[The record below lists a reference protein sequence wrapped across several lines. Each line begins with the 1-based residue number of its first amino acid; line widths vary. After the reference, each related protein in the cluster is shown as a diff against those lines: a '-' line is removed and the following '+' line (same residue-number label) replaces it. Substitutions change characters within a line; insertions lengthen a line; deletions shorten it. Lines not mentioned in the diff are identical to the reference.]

1 MYLLR
6 GLRLSLWGLCA
17 LGVAPGALAF
27 DIEVRVEGVDGE
39 LRANVESL
47 LTIRQAARQGESR
60 PHVLQRLHKRAKEDI
75 EQALQPF
82 GYYAPV
88 VRSTLDLDEGAATA
102 EYRIEPGPRTRIRR
116 VNIEV
121 RGGGEDDPE
130 LQGAL
135 EKLPL
140 RADQPLLHSDYRQA
154 KERLIQIAFARGYFD
169 VGYETAQIRVHRDDR
184 YADIVLVLSTGPRY
198 EVGEIRIDQDE
209 LDDAVIRRYL
219 PIASGDP
226 FSPDALLDTQFQL
239 MELGYFSRVD
249 VSPERDE
256 AEEARM
262 PIRIEP
268 RYLPSQRYAAGIGF
282 GTDTGA
288 RVSLESDF
296 RHINRRGH
304 SIESD
309 IRVSQRG
316 ADVGGSYNI
325 PLGSIPGESLSF
337 STRYERE
344 EFEDGDSESYIIG
357 ASLARQPGD
366 WKRRTYLEYSTE
378 RFSVGDLRRTTNL
391 LVPGVSF
398 ERKEFDNE
406 VFPRNGWSVFLDT
419 HGAAEPALSSTT
431 FAQSRVALRGILPL
445 DAKSR
450 LLGRFEYGASF
461 VDSFDRLPLSER
473 FYAGGDRSV
482 RGYAFR
488 SLGEFDDEGNV
499 IGGEYLTTM
508 SVEVDRLIWGNW
520 GAAAFLDAGG
530 AGNTAFP
537 EVSRGVGLGLR
548 YRSPVG
554 AVRVDLA
561 HPLDKDRLV
570 RLHIGIGISL

>member
-1 MYLLR
+1 MHLPRSLW
-6 GLRLSLWGLCA
+6 LSIWGLCA
-17 LGVAPGALAF
+17 LGIMPGALAF
-27 DIEVRVEGVDGE
+27 NVDVRVEGVEGE
-39 LRANVESL
+39 LRKNVESL
-47 LTIRQAARQGESR
+47 LAIRQAARQGESR
-60 PHVLQRLHKRAKEDI
+60 PHIIERLHQRAKDDI
-75 EQALQPF
+75 QQALQPY
-82 GYYAPV
+82 GYYTPT
-88 VRSTLDLDEGAATA
+88 VRSELDISETSATA
-102 EYRIEPGPRTRIRR
+102 AYRIDAGPRTRIRQLQ
-116 VNIEV
+116 IDIM
-121 RGGGEDDPE
+121 GGGEDDAE
-130 LQGAL
+130 LQA
-135 EKLPL
+135 EIDQLPL
-140 RADQPLLHSDYRQA
+140 AEDQPLLHGKYRAA
-154 KERLIQIAFARGYFD
+154 KERLIQTAFARGYFD

-184 YADIVLVLSTGPRY
+184 YADIVLVLDTGPRY
-198 EVGEIRIDQDE
+198 EVGEIHIDQDE
-209 LDDAVIRRYL
+209 LDDEVIRRYL
-219 PIASGDP
+219 PIASGDA

-249 VSPERDE
+249 VSPEREQAAD
-256 AEEARM
+256 ARM

-268 RYLPSQRYAAGIGF
+268 RYLPSQRYAAGVGF

-288 RVSLESDF
+288 RVSLETDF
-296 RHINRRGH
+296 RHINKRGH

-316 ADVGGSYNI
+316 ADAGGSYNI
-325 PLGSIPGESLSF
+325 PLGNIPGESLSF
-337 STRYERE
+337 NTRYERE
-344 EFEDGDSESYIIG
+344 EFEDGESEGYIIG

-406 VFPRNGWSVFLDT
+406 AYPRNGWSIFLDT

-431 FAQSRVALRGILPL
+431 FAQSRIALRGVLPL

-461 VDSFDRLPLSER
+461 VDSFERLPLSER

-488 SLGEFDDEGNV
+488 SLGESDEDGNV
-499 IGGEYLTTM
+499 IGGEYLTSM

-520 GAAAFLDAGG
+520 GLAAFMDAGG
-530 AGNTAFP
+530 AGNIAFP
-537 EVSRGVGLGLR
+537 ELSRGVGLGLR

-554 AVRVDLA
+554 SIRVDLA